1 MYRVRNLAPLVLL
14 FALLSPAFAVANNK
28 PDKKQSGEKKLASEI
43 EQILSDPEAAR
54 GFWGIYAVSMD
65 SGKPLYALNQDK
77 LFTPASNTKL
87 FTTAD
92 VFGLIGPD
100 YRFTTTVETS
110 GMLDKYGRLNSD
122 LVLVGR
128 GDPNLSGRTLPY
140 NMHTERKTPPIQ
152 VLQTLADQLV
162 QQGSDYVI
170 GADDMLRIS
179 VWKEPDLSETLP
191 VRPDGKISMPL
202 LNDIPA
208 AGLTPLQLKDSI
220 TEKLKKFI
228 ADPRVTVVVTAMNS
242 RRIFVTGEVTHT
254 GPMPLLP
261 DMTMLQA
268 LSQAG
273 FTQFAN
279 LKGIYLL
286 RTENGKQEKLP
297 FNYKD
302 VIKGNHPEQNIVL
315 KPGDTVVVP

>member
-1 MYRVRNLAPLVLL
+1 MKKAMRLTVLMGMGLLTVRLLAQNSLE
-14 FALLSPAFAVANNK
+14 
-28 PDKKQSGEKKLASEI
+28 DK
-43 EQILSDPEAAR
+43 
-54 GFWGIYAVSMD
+54 
-65 SGKPLYALNQDK
+65 
-77 LFTPASNTKL
+77 
-87 FTTAD
+87 
-92 VFGLIGPD
+92 
-100 YRFTTTVETS
+100 
-110 GMLDKYGRLNSD
+110 
-122 LVLVGR
+122 VLVDK
-128 GDPNLSGRTLPY
+128 GDKQAATAHAPDASS
-140 NMHTERKTPPIQ
+140 
-152 VLQTLADQLV
+152 D
-162 QQGSDYVI
+162 SDYVI

-208 AGLTPLQLKDSI
+208 AGLTPVQLKDSI

-242 RRIFVTGEVTHT
+242 RRIFVTGEVVHS

-261 DMTMLQA
+261 HMTMLQA

-279 LKGIYLL
+279 PKGIYLL